1 MSNDGGKDDEVRDS
15 IYTTISNMVTPS
27 HQGVVAIW

>member
-27 HQGVVAIW
+27 HHGVV